1 MEHKSQVLR
10 MRNETRLSRHT
21 LMKFPNS
28 KNKEK
33 SLNAS
38 IEGKKKTYRETG
50 LSLASDFSRA
60 KDKECKG

>member
-10 MRNETRLSRHT
+10 MRNEKRLSRHT

-38 IEGKKKTYRETG
+38 IEGKKTYRETG
-50 LSLASDFSRA
+50 LSLAPDFSKA